1 LGYSKNKDNML
12 KLAKAVNLDFLI
24 KFKQEEKFQD
34 IIECALFNVSGIISF
49 DQPNSDEK
57 STEYLRAL
65 IEKWSEIK
73 DQYDGAYFKMEKWNF
88 FKLRPQNFPTVRI
101 AGGSMII
108 RRLIK
113 DELLRNIITLF
124 TENHKQKKII
134 SMLRNMIIVN
144 AGGYWRNHYV
154 FDKPAKEVIN
164 YFIGL
169 SRADEIIIN
178 VILPAFAVYF
188 EIFDDKAAARSVKNL
203 YLNSH
208 QKSNNRIVDQ
218 VIDSLHITNLESKS
232 VHMQGMI
239 ELFRHYC
246 VKERCM
252 ECEIGKVVFK

>member
-1 LGYSKNKDNML
+1 K
-12 KLAKAVNLDFLI
+12 
-24 KFKQEEKFQD
+24 
-34 IIECALFNVSGIISF
+34 
-49 DQPNSDEK
+49 
-57 STEYLRAL
+57 
-65 IEKWSEIK
+65 
-73 DQYDGAYFKMEKWNF
+73 EKWNF

-101 AGGSMII
+101 AGGGRII

-113 DELLRNIITLF
+113 NELFRNIITLF
-124 TENHKQKKII
+124 TEEHKQRKIV

-144 AGGYWRNHYV
+144 AKGYWRNHYV
-154 FDKPAKEVIN
+154 FDKPAKEEIN

-178 VILPAFAVYF
+178 VILPVLAVYF
-188 EIFDDKAAARSVKNL
+188 EIFDDKPAARRVKNL
-203 YLNSH
+203 YLNFH
-208 QKSNNRIVDQ
+208 QKSSNRVVNQ
-218 VIDSLHITNLESKS
+218 VADSLHISDSESKS